1 MSEYTNFRVNTDNA
15 LGFEYDE
22 YKSRLYQLAL
32 TNTKDYFALRNAV
45 YSNIK
50 KGMIKQLYNTF
61 FNLMTSGSLTKT
73 DGTPGAKGSAINTS
87 GVTFDFEPNY
97 PEDEVNKISLQA
109 AKTLE
114 VLLRQALD
122 IIIPKDYYQLA
133 EDRAREKS
141 DLQKL

>member
-1 MSEYTNFRVNTDNA
+1 MSAYTNFRVNTDNA

-22 YKSRLYQLAL
+22 YKSKLYQLAL

-61 FNLMTSGSLTKT
+61 FNLMTSGALTNPN
-73 DGTPGAKGSAINTS
+73 GTPAKDGSAIDGSN
-87 GVTFDFEPNY
+87 VIFDFVPNY
-97 PEDEVNKISLQA
+97 PEDEVNTISLKA
-109 AKTLE
+109 ARTLE
-114 VLLRQALD
+114 ILLKEALD

-133 EDRAREKS
+133 EDRARQKS